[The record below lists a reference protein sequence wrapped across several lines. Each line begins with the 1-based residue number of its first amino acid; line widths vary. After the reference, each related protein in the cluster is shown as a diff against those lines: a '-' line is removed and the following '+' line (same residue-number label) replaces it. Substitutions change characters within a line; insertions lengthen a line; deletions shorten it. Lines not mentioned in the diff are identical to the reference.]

1 MCVPPTTV
9 KAAQAKAFAESGLTK
24 DARLNLVKFP
34 GLSFNPIGFLE
45 LPLFLV
51 LAVVYRERFETRML
65 GPMFLFYLWKECVPM
80 SVCLHRYFS
89 HKGFKVGRVTQFVLY
104 LGGCLASQV
113 GQLIFLMAYFFPRF
127 DFDAAA
133 RVDRALAPSDRSA
146 RAPRLDTISAIRRVP
161 HPAPFALA
169 SEHPR
174 DPIRHGHHSLAAPPR
189 AGQTDTSRELFSHPS
204 SSSSRRGCDDSR
216 LVGYFPPA
224 PTRPE
229 PGSPC
234 SPFASRV
241 FAPPPPPLE
250 PIPDHDGPTLDPSH
264 PSLLDRV
271 PPCGGRASI
280 AAITRTATRPATR
293 TPPSPSVNCTR
304 GWDGRISPPARAPSV
319 PVTTRSTR
327 RIT

>member
-9 KAAQAKAFAESGLTK
+9 KAAQAKAFAESGFTK
-24 DARLNLVKFP
+24 DARLNLVKVP

-113 GQLIFLMAYFFPRF
+113 GQLIFLMAYFLSRF

-146 RAPRLDTISAIRRVP
+146 RAPRLDSISAIRRVP

-174 DPIRHGHHSLAAPPR
+174 DPIRRGHPSLAAPPR
-189 AGQTDTSRELFSHPS
+189 AGQTDTSRELFSEP
-204 SSSSRRGCDDSR
+204 SSSSRRGAAATIPGLWDI
-216 LVGYFPPA
+216 FPQ
-224 PTRPE
+224 
-229 PGSPC
+229 
-234 SPFASRV
+234 
-241 FAPPPPPLE
+241 PPP
-250 PIPDHDGPTLDPSH
+250 
-264 PSLLDRV
+264 DR
-271 PPCGGRASI
+271 S
-280 AAITRTATRPATR
+280 
-293 TPPSPSVNCTR
+293 
-304 GWDGRISPPARAPSV
+304 PARLARP
-319 PVTTRSTR
+319 
-327 RIT
+327 

>member
-9 KAAQAKAFAESGLTK
+9 KAAQAKAFAESGFTK
-24 DARLNLVKFP
+24 DARLNLVKVP

-113 GQLIFLMAYFFPRF
+113 GQLIFLMAYFFSRS

-146 RAPRLDTISAIRRVP
+146 RAPRLDSISAIRRVP

-174 DPIRHGHHSLAAPPR
+174 DPIRRGHPSLAAPPR
-189 AGQTDTSRELFSHPS
+189 AGQTDTSRELFSQHA

-241 FAPPPPPLE
+241 FAPPLP
-250 PIPDHDGPTLDPSH
+250 HSN
-264 PSLLDRV
+264 PSLTMMD
-271 PPCGGRASI
+271 PPSTRLIPPSSTGFPPVVGEQASPPSRALRH
-280 AAITRTATRPATR
+280 APRPAL
-293 TPPSPSVNCTR
+293 P
-304 GWDGRISPPARAPSV
+304 
-319 PVTTRSTR
+319 R
-327 RIT
+327 RLQ